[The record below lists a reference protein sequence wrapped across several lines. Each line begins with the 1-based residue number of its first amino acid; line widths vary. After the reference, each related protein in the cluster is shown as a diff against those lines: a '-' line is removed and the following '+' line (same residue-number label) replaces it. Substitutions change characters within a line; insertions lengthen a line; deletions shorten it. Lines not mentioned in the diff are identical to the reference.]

1 VKLLNKTG
9 EKFVFELMS
18 EEKELL
24 SKIFGL
30 YPMLDRDKIELSKTI
45 KDEQICQS
53 KKILSDAFKEF
64 QDSNKRFISELFEKS
79 DNFKPS
85 EDYEYYTLELDGEQ
99 IERLLQILND
109 IRVGMWQKLGCPDL
123 ENRKDFIR
131 SAEDV
136 FAVYIMDICEY
147 FEYYL
152 LKALGY

>member
-1 VKLLNKTG
+1 VKLLNKTS

-79 DNFKPS
+79 NNFKPS

>member
-1 VKLLNKTG
+1 MKLLNKTG

-30 YPMLDRDKIELSKTI
+30 YPMLDRDKLELSKTI

-79 DNFKPS
+79 NNFKPS

>member
-1 VKLLNKTG
+1 MKLLNKTG

>member
-1 VKLLNKTG
+1 MKLLNKTS

>member
-1 VKLLNKTG
+1 MKLLNKTG

-79 DNFKPS
+79 NNFKPS

>member
-1 VKLLNKTG
+1 MKLLNKTG

-131 SAEDV
+131 SAEYV

>member
-30 YPMLDRDKIELSKTI
+30 YPMLDRDKLELSKTI

-79 DNFKPS
+79 NNFKPS

>member
-1 VKLLNKTG
+1 VKLLNKTS

>member
-30 YPMLDRDKIELSKTI
+30 YPMLDRDKLELSKTI